1 MFGISLL
8 GVWISNEALLLVFDI
23 QLNPST
29 MPTLGTEERGRC
41 REVLNKSQCM
51 GFLSAGAKK
60 GGRCQRGGRSR
71 SFDFISLSAFGHR
84 MKHFFSGSNY
94 IYLF

>member
-8 GVWISNEALLLVFDI
+8 GVWISNEALLLVFEI

-51 GFLSAGAKK
+51 KFLSAGAKK
-60 GGRCQRGGRSR
+60 GGPCREVAVSGVSTSSLCRCL
-71 SFDFISLSAFGHR
+71 DIE
-84 MKHFFSGSNY
+84 
-94 IYLF
+94 

>member
-23 QLNPST
+23 QLNPSA
-29 MPTLGTEERGRC
+29 MHTLGTEERGRC

-51 GFLSAGAKK
+51 NLLSAGAKK
-60 GGRCQRGGRSR
+60 GGPCREVAVSGVSPLSLCRCL
-71 SFDFISLSAFGHR
+71 DIE
-84 MKHFFSGSNY
+84 
-94 IYLF
+94 